1 MKEQLLAF
9 LFCQR
14 EELKKENI
22 YMYLRLMASGKLFV
36 GFEYYYPYT
45 TFDGKPKKGCE
56 KRCNLNVSFDDL
68 TPKKYENFMKSYERI
83 LGEVREKQQIEKN
96 EFQIISL
103 EFQGIMKKFEQN

>member
-1 MKEQLLAF
+1 MKEQLLTF
-9 LFCQR
+9 LLYQR

-36 GFEYYYPYT
+36 GFEYHYPYI
-45 TFDGKPKKGCE
+45 TFDGKPIKGCD

-68 TPKKYENFMKSYERI
+68 TPKKYEKFMKGYERI
-83 LGEVREKQQIEKN
+83 LGEIRESQKKSKD

-103 EFQGIMKKFEQN
+103 EFQGIIKEFEQN

>member
-1 MKEQLLAF
+1 MKEQLLTF
-9 LFCQR
+9 LLQQR
-14 EELKKENI
+14 EELKNENI

-56 KRCNLNVSFDDL
+56 KRCNLNVFFDDL

-83 LGEVREKQQIEKN
+83 LGRLGKVRKSLRTNSKRWNLVFKQ
-96 EFQIISL
+96 
-103 EFQGIMKKFEQN
+103 

>member
-9 LFCQR
+9 LFHQR

-22 YMYLRLMASGKLFV
+22 YIYLRLMPSGKLYV
-36 GFEYYYPYT
+36 GFEYHYPYIT
-45 TFDGKPKKGCE
+45 IDGKPKKGRE

-83 LGEVREKQQIEKN
+83 LGEVRESQKKSKD
-96 EFQIISL
+96 EFKLVEYS
-103 EFQGIMKKFEQN
+103 FQVVMKDFEQ